1 MPPKKQLTDH
11 ETEALL
17 EACRR
22 QSREAQCALY
32 AKYCKAMY
40 NVALRISGNKQEA
53 EDVMQEAFITA
64 FEKLHTYDGKASFGS
79 WLKKIVLNKAIDQFR
94 KNRKLNFEDVDEL
107 NVQLADE
114 ADDLPPYYTLTFE
127 AVYSIMQTLKPQYR
141 IILSL
146 RLIEECSYEDIA
158 KLLDLQ
164 YGAVRT
170 RYARARSILA
180 GKIYQEAQSTMLN

>member
-1 MPPKKQLTDH
+1 MSSSKQLTDH
-11 ETEALL
+11 ETERLI
-17 EACRR
+17 EACRK

-32 AKYCKAMY
+32 TKYCKAMY
-40 NVALRISGNKQEA
+40 NVALRISGNRQEA

-79 WLKKIVLNKAIDQFR
+79 WLKKIVLHKAIDQSR
-94 KNRKLNFEDVDEL
+94 KHKKMIFDDVDEL

-114 ADDLPPYYTLTFE
+114 DNDLPPYFNLTID
-127 AVYSIMQTLKPQYR
+127 AVYSILQSLKPQYR
-141 IILSL
+141 IILNL

-180 GKIYQEAQSTMLN
+180 GKIYQEAQSSMLN

>member
-1 MPPKKQLTDH
+1 MSPNKQLTDH
-11 ETEALL
+11 ETERLI
-17 EACRR
+17 EACRK

-32 AKYCKAMY
+32 TKYCKAMY
-40 NVALRISGNKQEA
+40 NVALRISGNRQEA

-79 WLKKIVLNKAIDQFR
+79 WLKKIVLHKAIDQSR
-94 KNRKLNFEDVDEL
+94 KHKKMIFDDVDEL

-114 ADDLPPYYTLTFE
+114 DNDLPPYFNLTID
-127 AVYSIMQTLKPQYR
+127 AVYSILQTLKPQYR
-141 IILSL
+141 IILNL

-170 RYARARSILA
+170 RYARARRILA

>member
-1 MPPKKQLTDH
+1 MSPNKQLTDH
-11 ETEALL
+11 ETERLI
-17 EACRR
+17 EACRK

-32 AKYCKAMY
+32 TKYCKAMY
-40 NVALRISGNKQEA
+40 NVALRISGNRQEA

-79 WLKKIVLNKAIDQFR
+79 WLKKIVLHKAIDQSR
-94 KNRKLNFEDVDEL
+94 KHKKMIFDDVDEL

-114 ADDLPPYYTLTFE
+114 DNDLPPYFNLTID
-127 AVYSIMQTLKPQYR
+127 AVYSILQSLKPQYR
-141 IILSL
+141 IILNL

-180 GKIYQEAQSTMLN
+180 GKIYQEAQSSMLN